1 MKAPWPFGHLGLKTL
16 SIGIALLLWLFVS
29 GDETVE
35 RGLRVPLEFQQF
47 PAGVEMM
54 GEAPSLIDVR
64 VRGGSS
70 TLSRLGAGDIVAQ
83 LDLKAARVGRRLYQ
97 ITPEQ
102 VRVPFGVQVVQV
114 TPPTI
119 VLAFEISATKQ
130 VPVVPELDG
139 EPAAGF
145 VIGTTQVDPP
155 TVEVVGPE
163 SAIAR
168 VVQATTEP
176 VPVAGARNAVKDTV
190 TIGLLDP
197 SLRLKTPRLAQVTV
211 DVIPGPVE
219 RAFRERPVHL
229 VNLGS
234 NLVAR
239 ATPHAVEVV
248 VRGSREG
255 VGEMEMDEV
264 VASVDLAGLGV
275 GTYTLPVHV
284 ESPVHAGIARVLPAT
299 LQVTINSGKN

>member
-1 MKAPWPFGHLGLKTL
+1 MKAPWPFGHLGLKML

-47 PAGVEMM
+47 PAGVEMT

-70 TLSRLGAGDIVAQ
+70 TLSRLGPGDIVAQ

-130 VPVVPELDG
+130 VPVVPALDG
-139 EPAAGF
+139 EPAPGF
-145 VIGTTQVDPP
+145 VVGTTHVDPP
-155 TVEVVGPE
+155 TVEVVGPQ

-176 VPVAGARNAVKDTV
+176 VPVTGARDAVKDTV

-197 SLRLKTPRLAQVTV
+197 SLRLKTPRMAQVTI

-219 RAFRERPVHL
+219 RAFRERPVH
-229 VNLGS
+229 VTNLGS

-239 ATPHAVEVV
+239 VVPHAVEVV

-264 VASVDLAGLGV
+264 VASIDLAGLGA

-284 ESPVHAGIARVLPAT
+284 ESPAHAGIARVLPAT

>member
-1 MKAPWPFGHLGLKTL
+1 MKAPWPFRHLGLKTL

-70 TLSRLGAGDIVAQ
+70 TLSRLGSGDIVAQ

-139 EPAAGF
+139 EPAPGF

-176 VPVAGARNAVKDTV
+176 VPVGGARNAVKDTV

-229 VNLGS
+229 INLGS

-284 ESPVHAGIARVLPAT
+284 ESPAHAGIARVLPAT

>member
-139 EPAAGF
+139 EPAPGF

-229 VNLGS
+229 VNLDS

>member
-197 SLRLKTPRLAQVTV
+197 SLRLKTARLAQVTV

-229 VNLGS
+229 INLGS

>member
-119 VLAFEISATKQ
+119 VLAFEISATRQ

-139 EPAAGF
+139 EPAPGF

-163 SAIAR
+163 SAIGR

-176 VPVAGARNAVKDTV
+176 VPVGGARNAVKDTV

-229 VNLGS
+229 ANLGS

>member
-139 EPAAGF
+139 EPAPGF

-176 VPVAGARNAVKDTV
+176 VPVGGARNAVKDTV

-197 SLRLKTPRLAQVTV
+197 SLRLKTARLAQVTV
-211 DVIPGPVE
+211 DIIPGPVE

>member
-139 EPAAGF
+139 EPAPGF

>member
-1 MKAPWPFGHLGLKTL
+1 
-16 SIGIALLLWLFVS
+16 
-29 GDETVE
+29 
-35 RGLRVPLEFQQF
+35 
-47 PAGVEMM
+47 
-54 GEAPSLIDVR
+54 
-64 VRGGSS
+64 
-70 TLSRLGAGDIVAQ
+70 
-83 LDLKAARVGRRLYQ
+83 
-97 ITPEQ
+97 
-102 VRVPFGVQVVQV
+102 
-114 TPPTI
+114 
-119 VLAFEISATKQ
+119 
-130 VPVVPELDG
+130 
-139 EPAAGF
+139 
-145 VIGTTQVDPP
+145 
-155 TVEVVGPE
+155 
-163 SAIAR
+163 
-168 VVQATTEP
+168 
-176 VPVAGARNAVKDTV
+176 
-190 TIGLLDP
+190 
-197 SLRLKTPRLAQVTV
+197 
-211 DVIPGPVE
+211 VE

>member
-229 VNLGS
+229 VNLDS

>member
-139 EPAAGF
+139 EPAPGF

-176 VPVAGARNAVKDTV
+176 VPVGGARNAVKDTV

>member
-176 VPVAGARNAVKDTV
+176 VPVGGARNAVKDTV

-197 SLRLKTPRLAQVTV
+197 SLRLKTARLAQVTV

-229 VNLGS
+229 INLGS

>member
-139 EPAAGF
+139 EPAPGF

-176 VPVAGARNAVKDTV
+176 VPVGGARNAVKDTV

-229 VNLGS
+229 ANLGS

>member
-1 MKAPWPFGHLGLKTL
+1 
-16 SIGIALLLWLFVS
+16 
-29 GDETVE
+29 
-35 RGLRVPLEFQQF
+35 VPLEFQQF

-264 VASVDLAGLGV
+264 VASVDLSGLGV